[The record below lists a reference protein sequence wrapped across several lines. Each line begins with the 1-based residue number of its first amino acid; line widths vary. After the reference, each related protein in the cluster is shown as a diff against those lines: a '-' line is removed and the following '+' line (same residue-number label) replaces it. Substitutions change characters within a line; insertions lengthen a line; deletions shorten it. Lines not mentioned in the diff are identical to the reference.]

1 MAAVKL
7 SDVARAAG
15 VSPATASRVLNGSV
29 RVPAAEIAERVR
41 AAAASL
47 GYIPNAQAQALAR
60 SSSGLLGLV
69 VHDIA
74 DPYFSSIAR
83 GVQAAARERGK
94 TLLLIGTEG
103 TPAEERAAVEAFASR
118 RADAIVLAG
127 SRSDRPGHRPD
138 NEALAREAARYEAN
152 GGTLVILGSPLRC
165 TGANDAA
172 GPAPAARPAPAGA
185 AAVAAEGGATA
196 GQGEGEA
203 AAGEGSGLSAVVL
216 EIPNESL
223 AADLARELSGAGW
236 RRFAVVAGAE
246 GLVTS
251 DLRLAGFQRGLRE
264 AGAPE
269 GTVLRAEFNRA
280 GGFEAAAAL
289 EEPIRSAEAGGERLC
304 VFAVNDRMA
313 MGCLAGLRA
322 RGLNAPADYGVAGF
336 DDIDTLADVVPE
348 LSTVHLDLERL
359 GREAAA
365 AALGGDTADGAAAA
379 RGRVLLRAST
389 AR

>member
-29 RVPAAEIAERVR
+29 RVPAPEIAERVR
-41 AAAASL
+41 AAAAAL

-127 SRSDRPGHRPD
+127 SRSDRPGHRAD

-152 GGTLVILGSPLRC
+152 GGTLVILGSPLLG
-165 TGANDAA
+165 TGADD
-172 GPAPAARPAPAGA
+172 AARPAPA
-185 AAVAAEGGATA
+185 
-196 GQGEGEA
+196 
-203 AAGEGSGLSAVVL
+203 AVVL
-216 EIPNESL
+216 EIPNEAL
-223 AADLARELSGAGW
+223 AADLARRLSGAGW

-264 AGAPE
+264 AGVPE

-289 EEPIRSAEAGGERLC
+289 EEPIRSAEASGERLC

-365 AALGGDTADGAAAA
+365 AALGGEPADGAAAA